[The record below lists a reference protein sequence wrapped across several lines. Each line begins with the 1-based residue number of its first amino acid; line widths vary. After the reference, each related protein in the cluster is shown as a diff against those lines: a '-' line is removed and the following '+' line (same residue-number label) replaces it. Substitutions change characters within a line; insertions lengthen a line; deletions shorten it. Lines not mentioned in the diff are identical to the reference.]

1 MGLIR
6 YGLAV
11 ASLFAGAACAQA
23 PFDLNDPNRIEAG
36 KRRFSGTCAAYC
48 HGKDGAGGR
57 APSFKGNSFFEP
69 EAAFKV
75 ITLGRQGQATM
86 PPWGNAYS
94 PEEIWE
100 LVAYL
105 QYLSKQKD

>member
-1 MGLIR
+1 MGWIR
-6 YGLAV
+6 YGLIVSCLSSGV
-11 ASLFAGAACAQA
+11 ALAQA
-23 PFDLNDPNRIEAG
+23 PFDLNDPQRIEAG

-69 EAAFKV
+69 DVAFKV

-105 QYLSKQKD
+105 QHLSKQKD

>member
-1 MGLIR
+1 MGTFRL
-6 YGLAV
+6 GLAV
-11 ASLFAGAACAQA
+11 MSLSVGAAFAQA
-23 PFDLNDPNRIEAG
+23 PFDLNDPLRIEAG
-36 KRRFSGTCAAYC
+36 QRRFSGTCAAYC

-57 APSFKGNSFFEP
+57 APSFKGNSFFDS

-75 ITLGRQGQATM
+75 ITAGRQGQATM

-105 QYLSKQKD
+105 QHLSKI

>member
-1 MGLIR
+1 MGVIR
-6 YGLAV
+6 YGIAV
-11 ASLFAGAACAQA
+11 GSLFAGAACAQT
-23 PFDLNDPNRIEAG
+23 PFDLNDPQRIEAG

-69 EAAFKV
+69 DAAFKV

-86 PPWGNAYS
+86 PPWGSAYS

-105 QYLSKQKD
+105 QHLSKQKD

>member
-1 MGLIR
+1 MGWIR

-11 ASLFAGAACAQA
+11 ASLFAGAASAQA

-75 ITLGRQGQATM
+75 ITSGRQGQATM

-94 PEEIWE
+94 PDEIWE